1 MMTLIDLKRF
11 PCFVTCREWTEKL
24 IEEESV
30 LVFPGEPCFNYLRQ
44 LFPNRHDG
52 S

>member
-30 LVFPGEPCFNYLRQ
+30 LVFPGEPCFNYA
-44 LFPNRHDG
+44 NRHDG